1 MSKAMLN
8 QLIVYAIISF
18 GGWLFAYIGVS
29 GIREARK
36 RQEAENAVTTAK
48 VVEHVKYQKRSR
60 RRHRSYVYTYW
71 RAVMEFDAEGRHYR
85 LEGVVQEGKPAVGET
100 VRSGMTPTTQPIFT
114 RRDSW
119 NEGSATMQ
127 SSLCSACCGAY
138 CPSFSRWRCL
148 GGEQEKNAIPHGQ

>member
-8 QLIVYAIISF
+8 RLIVYAIISF

-100 VRSGMTPTTQPIFT
+100 VEIWYDPNDPTHFHQEGQLERGLRNDVIVAILGVLWGILSVFFT
-114 RRDSW
+114 MEVFGR
-119 NEGSATMQ
+119 
-127 SSLCSACCGAY
+127 
-138 CPSFSRWRCL
+138 
-148 GGEQEKNAIPHGQ
+148 